1 MVSWIECASFGG
13 DFWFFCCFF
22 FCLCGFVMREIAPF
36 HYLEFPGV
44 VLMEPVI
51 VSIKTEI
58 GPQVSC

>member
-1 MVSWIECASFGG
+1 
-13 DFWFFCCFF
+13 
-22 FCLCGFVMREIAPF
+22 MREIAPF

>member
-1 MVSWIECASFGG
+1 MCLIWGG
-13 DFWFFCCFF
+13 FLVFFVVF